1 VGKVAATLVYV
12 SQTGPFWDLDENG
25 LNITRHKSA
34 TATFEKR
41 IDVFFMRFFLNER
54 LFAVDFKISK
64 INVSNLL
71 KVPPTNRALYYLR

>member
-1 VGKVAATLVYV
+1 LDAGTNETKAAT
-12 SQTGPFWDLDENG
+12 SKMDAKE
-25 LNITRHKSA
+25 SS
-34 TATFEKR
+34 
-41 IDVFFMRFFLNER
+41 VFFMRFFLNER